1 VFELSPERQQSVGTF
16 TIANV
21 NDGTG
26 KQIQDNSEITMV
38 FTDGD
43 FVNGNQLKM
52 FERWPGKFLG
62 QIPFLNRLFVVSSGF
77 EQITNR

>member
-1 VFELSPERQQSVGTF
+1 
-16 TIANV
+16 
-21 NDGTG
+21 
-26 KQIQDNSEITMV
+26 MV